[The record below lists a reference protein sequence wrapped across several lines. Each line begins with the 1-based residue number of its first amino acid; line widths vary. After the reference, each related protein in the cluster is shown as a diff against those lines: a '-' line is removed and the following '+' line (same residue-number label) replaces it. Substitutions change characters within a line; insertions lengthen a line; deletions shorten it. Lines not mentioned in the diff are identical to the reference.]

1 MKIYFLR
8 SVKDKS
14 FYIHPD
20 GKHLFETVY
29 ALKKG
34 KIGACCF
41 TNEQAELFIVAHIEP
56 LEKEELKK

>member
-29 ALKKG
+29 TLKK
-34 KIGACCF
+34 
-41 TNEQAELFIVAHIEP
+41 
-56 LEKEELKK
+56 